1 MRFLEPTRYMTEWE
15 MIKEYKI
22 MSGEVEY
29 ECGVHC
35 VFQPRYWGSPHII
48 TDTQSKTKGR

>member
-15 MIKEYKI
+15 MIKDYKI

-35 VFQPRYWGSPHII
+35 VFQPR
-48 TDTQSKTKGR
+48 